1 MSDLPS
7 NPDLEVVL
15 GCAYLS
21 DTRTAK
27 DNKRRTIADTL
38 AHLVTALTDAKL
50 EYVIAGAM
58 ARSLYAPARYTKD
71 IDVLALDESRG
82 KIKKALTVA
91 GFVLRDDLPY
101 QLTWKDPQSSVEVD
115 ILLGEIDPERSAVED
130 PGKARLLNVP
140 ALVIKPEYLLW
151 MYCLSDL
158 AKHFADAV
166 DLIKGGKVDLRKLR
180 QYLEWAEDD
189 VAAEAL
195 NKALQKADREGSST
209 YSSSAAARRNK

>member
-21 DTRTAK
+21 DARTAR

-38 AHLVTALTDAKL
+38 AHLVDALTAAKL
-50 EYVIAGAM
+50 EYVIAGAL
-58 ARSLYAPARYTKD
+58 ARAVYSPARYTKD

-82 KIKKALTVA
+82 KIKKALTAA
-91 GFVLRDDLPY
+91 GFKLRDDLPY
-101 QLTWKDPQSSVEVD
+101 QMTWKDPESTVEVD

-140 ALVIKPEYLLW
+140 ALVTGERGTGVDDGVRLAGTVERLVLLV
-151 MYCLSDL
+151 CDHADFAHL
-158 AKHFADAV
+158 A
-166 DLIKGGKVDLRKLR
+166 LL
-180 QYLEWAEDD
+180 
-189 VAAEAL
+189 
-195 NKALQKADREGSST
+195 
-209 YSSSAAARRNK
+209 